1 MNRLPAKSTRLIVEE
16 SNRVG
21 VQFLLAD
28 LATAVT
34 FLNAADVTQSD
45 KSRRRNRQNALTAY
59 QTVLRLLPRVT
70 PSNEEQQALT
80 RQLDALKAR
89 LTAIGL
95 IQD

>member
-45 KSRRRNRQNALTAY
+45 KSHRRNRQNALTAY